1 MIFGAARR
9 EEGWPPE
16 NVGSMGWNIFQS
28 DEEKLHEDE
37 VEKYVQEAKHAKHAE
52 FGPSAPD
59 NGCCVLLGRCCVHH
73 CVACRRGCVDFC
85 APIGA
90 WWAGVLRYWCPDLG
104 DQCCELDPNAFL
116 GGPLDP
122 RSLRERRRGLCW
134 AALILLAALAVA
146 LPLAGYGG
154 HLVGASK
161 DVDRVFEEL
170 GRVCK
175 VEAVVETSRMKRLL
189 KPSVKVY
196 EYAIS
201 VTTDDDGAT
210 YTSGPVAKELGVDTL
225 RNCWRPKRNR
235 DRGDLPDAY
244 SDEQCGDVDCVAL
257 RDPGR
262 RANALYSRGCSLLIV
277 AACLLLAAGA
287 GTYLYLWYAAHRSR
301 VACRT
306 DFDTLF
312 KAGADE
318 EAPAPKT
325 KAAAYLEGALGA
337 AESKRPDAATEQPG
351 AFTDDLDDAEAPP
364 SPGRFNG
371 ERAAGANTMEVVV
384 PEDAEPGST
393 VEYPT
398 PDGGTTLVDIP
409 DGATP
414 GTVLKVAY

>member
-1 MIFGAARR
+1 
-9 EEGWPPE
+9 
-16 NVGSMGWNIFQS
+16 MGWNIFQS
-28 DEEKLHEDE
+28 DEAKLHEDE
-37 VEKYVQEAKHAKHAE
+37 VEQYVQEAKHAKHAE

-161 DVDRVFEEL
+161 DVDRVFEKL

-210 YTSGPVAKELGVDTL
+210 YTSGPVAKELDVDTPAPL
-225 RNCWRPKRNR
+225 APEAEPGP
-235 DRGDLPDAY
+235 GDLPDAY

-262 RANALYSRGCSLLIV
+262 RANALYSR
-277 AACLLLAAGA
+277 LLAA
-287 GTYLYLWYAAHRSR
+287 HRR
-301 VACRT
+301 GV
-306 DFDTLF
+306 
-312 KAGADE
+312 
-318 EAPAPKT
+318 PAPGGRGHLPLPL
-325 KAAAYLEGALGA
+325 ARWR
-337 AESKRPDAATEQPG
+337 AESKRPDVATEQPG

-371 ERAAGANTMEVVV
+371 ERAGANTMEVVV

>member
-104 DQCCELDPNAFL
+104 DQCCDLDPNAFL

-161 DVDRVFEEL
+161 DVDRVFE
-170 GRVCK
+170 
-175 VEAVVETSRMKRLL
+175 
-189 KPSVKVY
+189 
-196 EYAIS
+196 
-201 VTTDDDGAT
+201 DAT
-210 YTSGPVAKELGVDTL
+210 
-225 RNCWRPKRNR
+225 
-235 DRGDLPDAY
+235 
-244 SDEQCGDVDCVAL
+244 
-257 RDPGR
+257 
-262 RANALYSRGCSLLIV
+262 
-277 AACLLLAAGA
+277 ACNNL
-287 GTYLYLWYAAHRSR
+287 
-301 VACRT
+301 
-306 DFDTLF
+306 
-312 KAGADE
+312 
-318 EAPAPKT
+318 
-325 KAAAYLEGALGA
+325 
-337 AESKRPDAATEQPG
+337 
-351 AFTDDLDDAEAPP
+351 
-364 SPGRFNG
+364 
-371 ERAAGANTMEVVV
+371 
-384 PEDAEPGST
+384 
-393 VEYPT
+393 
-398 PDGGTTLVDIP
+398 
-409 DGATP
+409 
-414 GTVLKVAY
+414 

>member
-1 MIFGAARR
+1 
-9 EEGWPPE
+9 
-16 NVGSMGWNIFQS
+16 
-28 DEEKLHEDE
+28 
-37 VEKYVQEAKHAKHAE
+37 
-52 FGPSAPD
+52 
-59 NGCCVLLGRCCVHH
+59 
-73 CVACRRGCVDFC
+73 
-85 APIGA
+85 
-90 WWAGVLRYWCPDLG
+90 
-104 DQCCELDPNAFL
+104 
-116 GGPLDP
+116 
-122 RSLRERRRGLCW
+122 
-134 AALILLAALAVA
+134 
-146 LPLAGYGG
+146 
-154 HLVGASK
+154 
-161 DVDRVFEEL
+161 
-170 GRVCK
+170 
-175 VEAVVETSRMKRLL
+175 MKRLL

-210 YTSGPVAKELGVDTL
+210 YTSGPSRRSWAWTRSQLL
-225 RNCWRPKRNR
+225 APKRNR

-277 AACLLLAAGA
+277 AACLLLAGA
-287 GTYLYLWYAAHRSR
+287 GTYRLWYAAHRSR

-325 KAAAYLEGALGA
+325 KAASAYLEGALGA
-337 AESKRPDAATEQPG
+337 AESKRPDVATEQPG